1 MSWYA
6 AEGDAVLPSY
16 HTASPRVGGAMPDGH
31 GTMALSLKPPQSESS
46 TMTESEVLETLAH
59 VGALVTGDHIVY
71 TSGRHGNSYVNK
83 DALYPHTAAT
93 SDVCA
98 QIARHFAGASIE
110 VVAGPTVGGVI
121 MAQWTAHHL
130 GTILGREI
138 MAVYAEE
145 EQSEAGKARTFRRG
159 YDALVAGRRVLVVED
174 ILTTG
179 GSARMVVDAVTK
191 AGGSV
196 AGVAALCNRGGVT
209 AEVLGAPELYSM
221 ASVPLESWPADEC
234 PLCASGVPVNTR
246 LGKGA
251 AFVNTASHPSAPHA

>member
-1 MSWYA
+1 
-6 AEGDAVLPSY
+6 
-16 HTASPRVGGAMPDGH
+16 
-31 GTMALSLKPPQSESS
+31 
-46 TMTESEVLETLAH
+46 MTEQEVLETLAR

-71 TSGRHGNSYVNK
+71 TSGRHGSSYVNK

-93 SDVCA
+93 SAVCA
-98 QIARHFAGASIE
+98 QIARHFAEQGVE

-130 GTILGREI
+130 GGILGREI

-145 EQSEAGKARTFRRG
+145 EQGAAGKGRTFRRG

-179 GSARMVVDAVTK
+179 GSARTVVDAVAR

-196 AGVAALCNRGGVT
+196 VGVAALCNRGGVT
-209 AEVLGAPELYSM
+209 AEGLGAPTLYSL
-221 ASVPLESWPADEC
+221 ASVPLESWPAEQC
-234 PLCASGVPVNTR
+234 PLCAAGAPVNTR

-251 AFVNTASHPSAPHA
+251 AFVKG